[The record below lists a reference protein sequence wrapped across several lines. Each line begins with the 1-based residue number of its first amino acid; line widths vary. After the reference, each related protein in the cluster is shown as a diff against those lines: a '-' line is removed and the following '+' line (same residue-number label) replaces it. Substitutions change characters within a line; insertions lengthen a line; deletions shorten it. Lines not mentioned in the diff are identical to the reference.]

1 MIVPIFPEKTNETYI
16 KSKSLPIIFDLQ
28 IFYFIG
34 FALFCLEAFLS
45 MWVIQVKLL
54 PSASLFICLDTFSWL

>member
-1 MIVPIFPEKTNETYI
+1 LYIYLFPEETNETYI
-16 KSKSLPIIFDLQ
+16 KSKPLSIIFDLQ

-45 MWVIQVKLL
+45 MWVIRVKLL
-54 PSASLFICLDTFSWL
+54 PTASLFISLDTFSWL